1 MLSHASENETP
12 ESLATVGRHYDQ
24 VGTLSFRCLKD
35 LDARIAHH
43 DFDLVAGFALNFLAH
58 QPLKPCSRG
67 GLHLTEG

>member
-1 MLSHASENETP
+1 M
-12 ESLATVGRHYDQ
+12 GRQYDQ

-58 QPLKPCSRG
+58 QPLKPCSRIYDNIVER
-67 GLHLTEG
+67 LKNVKK